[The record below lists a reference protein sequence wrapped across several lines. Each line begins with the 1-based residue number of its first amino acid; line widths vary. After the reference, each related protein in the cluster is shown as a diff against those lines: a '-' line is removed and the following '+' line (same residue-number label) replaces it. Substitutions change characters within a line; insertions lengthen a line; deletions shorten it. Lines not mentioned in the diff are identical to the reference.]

1 MLNFIYCGVIQCV
14 PVYPFLSHHPDQ
26 NSRLRGT
33 TLKPRLHRAFAE
45 GLEGYDVSRRFE
57 TLIVF
62 RPSLAEIEAGWKPK
76 NAAHEDDDEEED
88 DELPQWYSN
97 SRRVRIPDV

>member
-1 MLNFIYCGVIQCV
+1 MLNFIYRGLFQCV
-14 PVYPFLSHHPDQ
+14 PVLSHHPDQ

-33 TLKPRLHRAFAE
+33 TLNRAFAE

-76 NAAHEDDDEEED
+76 YAAHEDDDEDED
-88 DELPQWYSN
+88 YWLPQWYSI

>member
-1 MLNFIYCGVIQCV
+1 M
-14 PVYPFLSHHPDQ
+14 
-26 NSRLRGT
+26 
-33 TLKPRLHRAFAE
+33 KPRLHRAFAE

-76 NAAHEDDDEEED
+76 TATHEESEDDDEDED
-88 DELPQWYSN
+88 YELPQWYSN
-97 SRRVRIPDV
+97 SRRVRIRDV